1 MKNQSACLR
10 PPAALSTFPA
20 AEDLSRLVSSSSDAP
35 ADDGERRKA
44 ALFGSGRRIS
54 NINILPYLPTSLSF
68 GKSLHGFQPS
78 CWVCRN
84 PRLDRL
90 CGLIACVILVFFHT
104 SGQKLLYK
112 VGLIR
117 NLVDFGCE
125 RITGLIRLG
134 RRKKQCDLD
143 WKGCNQNSLW
153 ICMYAMM
160 YLFLH
165 IHNSVFKIY
174 WKSLR
179 LPKEDQEASRFP
191 FTHP

>member
-1 MKNQSACLR
+1 MAFSQVVEYVETR
-10 PPAALSTFPA
+10 
-20 AEDLSRLVSSSSDAP
+20 
-35 ADDGERRKA
+35 
-44 ALFGSGRRIS
+44 
-54 NINILPYLPTSLSF
+54 
-68 GKSLHGFQPS
+68 
-78 CWVCRN
+78 
-84 PRLDRL
+84 
-90 CGLIACVILVFFHT
+90 GLIACVILVFFHT

-117 NLVDFGCE
+117 NLVDFGCK

-165 IHNSVFKIY
+165 TYSRTLFLKFTESHYGSRRRIK
-174 WKSLR
+174 R
-179 LPKEDQEASRFP
+179 QASFP
-191 FTHP
+191 SPTHIQCHPAMGDHRGFVTLLCYRVCK

>member
-68 GKSLHGFQPS
+68 CKSLHGFQPS

-90 CGLIACVILVFFHT
+90 CYCCLFPYFWP
-104 SGQKLLYK
+104 K

-117 NLVDFGCE
+117 NLVDFGCK